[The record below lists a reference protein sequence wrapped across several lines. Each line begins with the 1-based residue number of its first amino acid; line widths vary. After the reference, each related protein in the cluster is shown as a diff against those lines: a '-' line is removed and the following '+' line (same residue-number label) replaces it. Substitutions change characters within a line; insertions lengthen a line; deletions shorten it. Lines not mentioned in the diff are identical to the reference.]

1 LRAFVDEGA
10 LGLEDFGRDSARKE
24 GTPMRLVSR
33 AQLHRRVRELEE
45 ESESLRERLA
55 EIGDLAADADEGEL
69 CVFLI

>member
-1 LRAFVDEGA
+1 
-10 LGLEDFGRDSARKE
+10 
-24 GTPMRLVSR
+24 MRLVSR